1 MNEKV
6 IEKLKNPDFFKELVI
21 MSDESKVKEAFKSSG
36 IEISNDDLNDI
47 KEFINVVLESSSKL
61 SEEDLKE
68 ISGGYRGGIVNRL
81 SAKLVDA
88 TTEDAKENVV
98 ELTSWTAIHSDQ
110 IVEGLLATAIAGISI
125 GGTLGVQKLIK
136 TGKEKGWW
144 SKKK

>member
-61 SEEDLKE
+61 SEEDLNE
-68 ISGGYRGGIVNRL
+68 ISGGLYDGIVDKL
-81 SAKLVDA
+81 SEKLAKA
-88 TTEDAKENVV
+88 TDTNEDPENY
-98 ELTSWTAIHSDQ
+98 TGWTAIHSDQ
-110 IVEGLLATAIAGISI
+110 IVEGLLTTAIAGISI

-136 TGKEKGWW
+136 TGKAKGWW

>member
-21 MSDESKVKEAFKSSG
+21 MSDESKVKEAFKNVG
-36 IEISNDDLNDI
+36 IEISNDDLKNI

-68 ISGGYRGGIVNRL
+68 ISGGYGGGIVDKL
-81 SAKLVDA
+81 SKKLADA
-88 TTEDAKENVV
+88 TDTHEMASFY
-98 ELTSWTAIHSDQ
+98 TGWTANHSDQ

-144 SKKK
+144 NKKK

>member
-6 IEKLKNPDFFKELVI
+6 IEKLKNPDFFKELII
-21 MSDESKVKEAFKSSG
+21 MSDESKVKEAFKNVG
-36 IEISNDDLNDI
+36 IEISNDDLKNI

-61 SEEDLKE
+61 SEEDLNE
-68 ISGGYRGGIVNRL
+68 ISGGYEDGIVHKL
-81 SAKLVDA
+81 SEKLAAA
-88 TTEDAKENVV
+88 TDTNEDQYRI
-98 ELTSWTAIHSDQ
+98 TGWTATHSDQ